1 VETGNEKKN
10 EELRSV
16 ATLARD
22 RPERQCKSKSH
33 GGGGAGNG
41 TDTASANSGL
51 QNKKIILTG
60 LNVQVIQA
68 STKNFRSG

>member
-1 VETGNEKKN
+1 MLATHTHHVETGNEKKN

-41 TDTASANSGL
+41 TDTASANP
-51 QNKKIILTG
+51 Q
-60 LNVQVIQA
+60 
-68 STKNFRSG
+68 